1 MASSHDALKKLTVQE
16 LEKYLSHHQLSLK
29 RLQNDKI
36 TRIMAHISLSKGSN
50 KQPQYKSIS
59 QNDLQEAE
67 TENGDE
73 SDEESED
80 DVSEDEIVAIIDSE
94 SEDEDPHEESED
106 ESDEMH
112 APMIYEGP
120 VTSRS

>member
-1 MASSHDALKKLTVQE
+1 MASSRDALKKLTVQE

-29 RLQNDKI
+29 GLKNDKI
-36 TRIMAHISLSKGSN
+36 TCIIAHISLSTNGSN
-50 KQPQYKSIS
+50 KHPQYKSIS

-80 DVSEDEIVAIIDSE
+80 DDSEDEIVAIVDSE

-106 ESDEMH
+106 
-112 APMIYEGP
+112 
-120 VTSRS
+120 